1 MAAQNKKSLQKI
13 PSFQLDSNYLFVH
26 KEALA
31 ESNFGCDHTTEL
43 IGGGFGLYSSVKV
56 KEKIGPLKSQFY
68 RIGFCRRGS
77 LQVDCGL
84 ETFVH
89 HPNSIHFNFPNQLFS
104 LQNKSEDMYS
114 WYILFNQ
121 DFADELLPASGLESQ
136 YPFFDY
142 AGVPFFSLSPEEAEL
157 MANQFLAI
165 DQEIKADLPDKI
177 RAIKLIL
184 HLILI
189 TAKRSYLRQG
199 LQSAY
204 HNQRDSSLLIRFKKL
219 VARHFVSVRSIAT
232 YASQLSVSPKHLSK
246 VVKQETGRNA
256 SDFIDDMLMMEV
268 KALLRHSLLTISEIA
283 YQLDFSD
290 PSHLTKFFKKHDGR
304 TPLAYRN
311 AAQHQPTDLR
321 TP

>member
-1 MAAQNKKSLQKI
+1 MAAVSKKALQTI
-13 PSFQLDSNYLFVH
+13 PSFELDTNYLFVH

-31 ESNFGCDHTTEL
+31 ESNFGCDNTNEL

-114 WYILFNQ
+114 WYILFSQ
-121 DFADELLPASGLESQ
+121 DFADELLPAASMESQ
-136 YPFFDY
+136 FPFFDY
-142 AGVPFFSLSPEEAEL
+142 AGVPFFDLSTEEAEL

-165 DQEIKADLPDKI
+165 DSEIRADLPDKT

-184 HLILI
+184 NLILI
-189 TAKRSYLRQG
+189 TAKRSYIRQG

-204 HNQRDSSLLIRFKKL
+204 HNQRDSSLVIRFKKL
-219 VARHFVSVRSIAT
+219 VAQHFISVRSVAT
-232 YASQLSVSPKHLSK
+232 YASQLAVSSKHLGK
-246 VVKQETGRNA
+246 VIKQETGKNA
-256 SDFIDDMLMMEV
+256 SDFIDDMLMMEI
-268 KALLRHSLLTISEIA
+268 KALLRHSMLSISEIA

-290 PSHLTKFFKKHDGR
+290 PSHLTKFFKKKDGR

-311 AAQHQPTDLR
+311 AATVQ
-321 TP
+321 